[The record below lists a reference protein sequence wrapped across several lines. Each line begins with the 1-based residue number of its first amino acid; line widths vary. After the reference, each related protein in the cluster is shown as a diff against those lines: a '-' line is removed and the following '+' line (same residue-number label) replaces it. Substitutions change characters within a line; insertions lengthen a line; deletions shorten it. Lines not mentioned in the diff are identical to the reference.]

1 MHATPALLEKFKLFK
16 ELNQQDLEYLCA
28 NSFLERHAR
37 RSIVLRAGVREDRIC
52 FLFEGRL
59 QGINFTIDGK
69 EVGLYF
75 VEEGD
80 YCGEL
85 CVFDQGVQG
94 EHVISLNSAVVVY
107 FSAETIRTVAQKNPQ
122 IILTLGSKMASRVRQ
137 MSTQRSLLSLPNI
150 LQRVC
155 SQLWLLVPDT
165 SPAEDKPLE
174 INNLPTH
181 MEIAIMLNLSRETI
195 TRVFQQLQK
204 KQIVSRT
211 GQNKLLIED
220 PTAFKKIVSN
230 LIEK

>member
-37 RSIVLRAGVREDRIC
+37 RSIVLHAGVREDRIC

-94 EHVISLNSAVVVY
+94 EHVISLN
-107 FSAETIRTVAQKNPQ
+107 
-122 IILTLGSKMASRVRQ
+122 
-137 MSTQRSLLSLPNI
+137 LSNY
-150 LQRVC
+150 
-155 SQLWLLVPDT
+155 T
-165 SPAEDKPLE
+165 S
-174 INNLPTH
+174 
-181 MEIAIMLNLSRETI
+181 
-195 TRVFQQLQK
+195 
-204 KQIVSRT
+204 
-211 GQNKLLIED
+211 
-220 PTAFKKIVSN
+220 
-230 LIEK
+230 